1 MIYLD
6 DKNIIVGGI
15 ILPGIIRS
23 TEVDA
28 DILYDEIEVE
38 GRTDRPKQVT
48 GYADAKIY
56 IDISLHG
63 ETKENLNTKLFTIQ
77 RMFRK
82 PNQSTPTIY
91 TIVNE
96 HINLRDVSK
105 VIFKKLTTSVPKGK
119 DNEIIA
125 SLEFLEYIPITITAK
140 KATSEIT
147 LASTATPSTTTVTN
161 TASGNVSLN
170 QDYQIYLNNSRGY
183 APKIPNKAAASPAI
197 DVADR
202 AGPFLTDWRNR
213 F

>member
-15 ILPGIIRS
+15 ILPGIIIS
-23 TEVDA
+23 TEIDA

-38 GRTDRPKQVT
+38 GRTDKPKQVT
-48 GYADAKIY
+48 GYADAKIF

-63 ETKENLNTKLFTIQ
+63 ETKEELNTKLFTIQ

-82 PNQSTPTIY
+82 PNQSTPTVY

-96 HINLRDVSK
+96 HVNLRDVSK

-119 DNEIIA
+119 ENEIIA
-125 SLEFLEYIPITITAK
+125 NLEFMEYIPITITAK
-140 KATSEIT
+140 KATATTST
-147 LASTATPSTTTVTN
+147 SAASSGSTT
-161 TASGNVSLN
+161 LN
-170 QDYQIYLNNSRGY
+170 QDYQIYLDNSRGT
-183 APKIPNKAAASPAI
+183 APKIPSKAAASPAI

-202 AGPFLTDWRNR
+202 AKPFLTDWRNR